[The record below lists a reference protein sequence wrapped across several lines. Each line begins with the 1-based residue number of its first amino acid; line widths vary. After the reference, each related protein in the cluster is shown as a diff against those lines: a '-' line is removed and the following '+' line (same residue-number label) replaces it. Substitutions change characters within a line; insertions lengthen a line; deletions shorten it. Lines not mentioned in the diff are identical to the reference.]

1 MGIFRSDLKRI
12 FTSWIFFLSIV
23 IVVIGG
29 IIQCALIYPD
39 FADHS
44 QTYGPLNCF
53 LAAFCLSGYGPVVA
67 PILAVLPF
75 ATAYIDDLQTGYVK
89 SIIARTTRRSYV
101 ISRMVSIGI
110 SGGLVLLLGI
120 FIYPGVF
127 LPDRSASLCQNHD
140 FGWGVCTSISQLHAA
155 IRTFNIIQRIC
166 LWLCLRSFMYGAICH
181 YKQPLYW
188 YHCADLS
195 FPLFIVNCMG
205 ITIRYH

>member
-67 PILAVLPF
+67 P
-75 ATAYIDDLQTGYVK
+75 Y
-89 SIIARTTRRSYV
+89 
-101 ISRMVSIGI
+101 
-110 SGGLVLLLGI
+110 
-120 FIYPGVF
+120 
-127 LPDRSASLCQNHD
+127 
-140 FGWGVCTSISQLHAA
+140 
-155 IRTFNIIQRIC
+155 
-166 LWLCLRSFMYGAICH
+166 WLCYLLRLHISTIC
-181 YKQPLYW
+181 KPG
-188 YHCADLS
+188 
-195 FPLFIVNCMG
+195 M
-205 ITIRYH
+205 